1 MTMSPETVI
10 GISETAEGAA
20 RIEELLRRVPW
31 KENMTPK
38 IAVDAVPELLSPSLA
53 AVAHRSDLVRLAE
66 AAKW

>member
-1 MTMSPETVI
+1 
-10 GISETAEGAA
+10 
-20 RIEELLRRVPW
+20 
-31 KENMTPK
+31 MTPK